1 VSCGLGQR
9 GDLRGQVVD
18 DGLLLRVLVRSGRK
32 LRGQRRVVVVHA
44 GVVGGGGRK
53 LRGELRDLRSQL
65 HDLRGELRA
74 VGRTA
79 GERNGLRIELRGQ
92 PGDLG
97 IELRDLVGQARIA
110 RLGRRAART

>member
-1 VSCGLGQR
+1 MSCGLGQR

-32 LRGQRRVVVVHA
+32 LRGQNRVVVVHA
-44 GVVGGGGRK
+44 DVVGGSGRK
-53 LRGELRDLRSQL
+53 LRGELRDLRGQL
-65 HDLRGELRA
+65 HDLRGELRG
-74 VGRTA
+74 VGGAA
-79 GERNGLRIELRGQ
+79 GERNGPGVELRGQ
-92 PGDLG
+92 LGDLR